1 MTKHQYYE
9 CPRPCEEPHCVYCD
23 GGLSFCIVCKCAEGS
38 LASECPGSAV
48 SESAPAKTEPKPMRT
63 SKLIQIRRKANELAA
78 RQEARVRQENVE
90 SHAVLEAT
98 CDPLERK
105 WYTAIRVRPLPGET
119 MEEALS
125 AELAMVW
132 ESYLRLIEEHELGQ
146 VELGQ
151 YRDGNY
157 DR

>member
-1 MTKHQYYE
+1 
-9 CPRPCEEPHCVYCD
+9 
-23 GGLSFCIVCKCAEGS
+23 
-38 LASECPGSAV
+38 
-48 SESAPAKTEPKPMRT
+48 MRT

-98 CDPLERK
+98 CDPRERK

-119 MEEALS
+119 MEQALS

-132 ESYLRLIEEHELGQ
+132 ESYLRLLEAHELA
-146 VELGQ
+146 Q
-151 YRDGNY
+151 YDLAQHRLGNY
-157 DR
+157 DRGMVR